1 MGMASMSTRPLALV
15 IDDYDDTRG
24 MYAEVLR
31 LEGFSVE
38 SASDG
43 QEALQ
48 MAVELLPDII
58 ITDLYMP
65 VMDGWETIRRL
76 RADERTRR
84 IPIIACTGGEAP
96 SAAHDCWAD
105 VLLAKPCPLD
115 TLLLEVRQ
123 LLRRSAAA

>member
-1 MGMASMSTRPLALV
+1 MSTRPLALV
-15 IDDYDDTRG
+15 IDDYDDTRV

-38 SASDG
+38 GASNG
-43 QEALQ
+43 QEGLQ
-48 MAVELLPDII
+48 KAVELLPDII

-65 VMDGWETIRRL
+65 IMDGWETIRRL

-96 SAAHDCWAD
+96 SGTHDSWAD

-115 TLLLEVRQ
+115 RLLLEVRQ

>member
-1 MGMASMSTRPLALV
+1 MASMSTRPLALV
-15 IDDYDDTRG
+15 IDDYDDTRE

-43 QEALQ
+43 QQALQ

-84 IPIIACTGGEAP
+84 IPIIACTGGKAP
-96 SAAHDCWAD
+96 RAAHDCWAD

>member
-1 MGMASMSTRPLALV
+1 VSTRPLALV
-15 IDDYDDTRG
+15 IDDYDDTRE

-38 SASDG
+38 GASDG

-48 MAVELLPDII
+48 KAVKLLPDII

-65 VMDGWETIRRL
+65 IMDGWETIRRL

-96 SAAHDCWAD
+96 SGTHNSWAD

>member
-1 MGMASMSTRPLALV
+1 MV
-15 IDDYDDTRG
+15 IDDYDDTRE

-58 ITDLYMP
+58 ITDLCCSKFGNCFAGVLP
-65 VMDGWETIRRL
+65 PDRRQAPAL
-76 RADERTRR
+76 GLGHNADRGRASSAPLPTARR
-84 IPIIACTGGEAP
+84 N
-96 SAAHDCWAD
+96 
-105 VLLAKPCPLD
+105 
-115 TLLLEVRQ
+115 
-123 LLRRSAAA
+123 

>member
-1 MGMASMSTRPLALV
+1 MSTRPLALV
-15 IDDYDDTRG
+15 IDDYDDTRE

-31 LEGFSVE
+31 LEGFRVE

-43 QEALQ
+43 QEALKKV
-48 MAVELLPDII
+48 VELLPDII
-58 ITDLYMP
+58 IMDLYMP
-65 VMDGWETIRRL
+65 IMDGWETIRRL

-84 IPIIACTGGEAP
+84 IPIIACTGEQAP
-96 SAAHDCWAD
+96 NAAHDCHAD

-123 LLRRSAAA
+123 LLRRAA

>member
-1 MGMASMSTRPLALV
+1 MSTRLLALV
-15 IDDYDDTRG
+15 IDDYDDTRE

-38 SASDG
+38 GASDG
-43 QEALQ
+43 QEGLQ
-48 MAVELLPDII
+48 KAVELLPDII

-65 VMDGWETIRRL
+65 IMDGRETIQRL

-96 SAAHDCWAD
+96 SGAHDCSAD